1 MQFLMM
7 VAQKQEQIMQTLG
20 PSNPLVDAGQY
31 RNTLAQICT
40 LAGFKDASRYFKPV
54 DMQVVQQMM
63 QQASQNQPPDP
74 NMMLVQIEQ
83 QKVQAKTQIDA
94 AKLQADTQDSV
105 RKNQLEQQKMHF
117 DAMVRMADIE
127 AKYGTQVN
135 IAHVEAMIARDQEMS
150 KAQIGANAD
159 MHGQL
164 VQALST
170 PMGQRNA

>member
-1 MQFLMM
+1 
-7 VAQKQEQIMQTLG
+7 
-20 PSNPLVDAGQY
+20 VDVSQY

-54 DMQVVQQMM
+54 DMQAVQAMM
-63 QQASQNQPPDP
+63 QQQQQNQPPDP

-94 AKLQADTQDSV
+94 AKLQADAQDSM
-105 RKNQLEQQKMHF
+105 RKNQLEQQKMHL

-150 KAQIGANAD
+150 KAQIGANVD

-164 VQALST
+164 VQALSA
-170 PMGQRNA
+170 PMGPPNA